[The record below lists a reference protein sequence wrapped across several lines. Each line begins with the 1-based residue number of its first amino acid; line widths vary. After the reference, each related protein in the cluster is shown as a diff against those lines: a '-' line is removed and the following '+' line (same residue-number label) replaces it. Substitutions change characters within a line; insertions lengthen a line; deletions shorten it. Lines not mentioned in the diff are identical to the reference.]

1 MKHLCIDYGAK
12 RVGIAVSDEG
22 GTIAFPREIVANDS
36 SLLGH
41 LKLLV
46 ARESIGLIVV
56 GDTLSHGG
64 AHNAVSDAA
73 AAFSDDLTKKTGIP
87 VTRSWEAWSSMEA
100 GRHAPKGH
108 EHDDAAAAAFIL
120 QRFLDMQ
127 LQPIERANAEKD
139 Q

>member
-41 LKLLV
+41 LSSLV
-46 ARESIGLIVV
+46 EGQSIGLIVV

-64 AHNAVSDAA
+64 AHNAVSEAA
-73 AAFSDDLTKKTGIP
+73 AVFSDDLTKKTGIP
-87 VTRSWEAWSSMEA
+87 VTRSWEVWSSREV
-100 GRHAPKGH
+100 GRFAPKGH

-120 QRFLDMQ
+120 QRFLDMRYQ
-127 LQPIERANAEKD
+127 HPEQQGDA
-139 Q
+139 